1 MPEPMRRPR
10 ERQAHIGDPASVAK
24 KIHVPTYDEILEK
37 IKSRYPRGSR
47 SQSMLDKEL
56 ARLQT
61 VYNILISKT
70 NFIKDLVRLL
80 DSLHPFFWDLIKI
93 EFDADEIRSAIKCV
107 SRSRKLS
114 SQFWE
119 KYRFILLGAESPR
132 ELKRVSAEARGR
144 MLSTIKRCRKS
155 LETLR
160 SLVVFL
166 SKLPAIDPSMETII
180 IAGAPS
186 TGKSTFI
193 STASRARPRISP
205 YPFTTRNIH
214 VGHTSVSGKKI
225 QLIDTPGLLDRP
237 TEQMNYIERK
247 AVSALKNIPGVI
259 LLMID
264 VSPNPTIDVQN
275 QIKLLYIL
283 SNIINKNVYIMLNK
297 IDSASE
303 ENLLRAREL
312 AREAVENGKA
322 VDIYEGS
329 ALSIDSVRR
338 IIEAIAA
345 NEGWTR
351 E

>member
-1 MPEPMRRPR
+1 MRRPR